1 MSDIKLECNFH
12 LYRYNINAGRSHYL
26 PHVGY
31 LPQLGHSQEEL
42 HHVQEKKG
50 TQPVYHFLKQEK
62 AEVFKARLNLSNKI
76 KIAIDSHCQRFVLLP
91 HTQHT

>member
-12 LYRYNINAGRSHYL
+12 LYRHNINAGRSHYL

-31 LPQLGHSQEEL
+31 LPQLGHSQESRGAASCSR
-42 HHVQEKKG
+42 KKG
-50 TQPVYHFLKQEK
+50 TQPVYYLLKQEK

-76 KIAIDSHCQRFVLLP
+76 K
-91 HTQHT
+91 